1 MVVLLSHWQPGKTT
15 RALELEGRN
24 KQMATKERKPK
35 AKKAE
40 KVKAP
45 KGPTRA
51 EIKQARRDMLKAV
64 KSDVTANIHEP
75 KVVFVE
81 AGQFFMLTFKLDV
94 KAKND
99 KGTLLIDGHEIKL
112 PIPLD
117 SVVV

>member
-1 MVVLLSHWQPGKTT
+1 
-15 RALELEGRN
+15 
-24 KQMATKERKPK
+24 MAKEPKERKPR
-35 AKKAE
+35 AKKEKAE

-51 EIKQARRDMLKAV
+51 ETKQARRDMLKSV
-64 KSDVTANIHEP
+64 KSDLTANIHEP

-81 AGQFFMLTFKLDV
+81 AGQFFMLTFKLNA

-99 KGTLLIDGHEIKL
+99 KGALAIEGLEVKL

-117 SVVV
+117 SVAI